1 MNRLIILFVVSL
13 SALFINS
20 CAMIFPASDEINSP
34 TNGTAQG
41 GDPSVFEH
49 RN

>member
-1 MNRLIILFVVSL
+1 MSRIIFLIAVSL

-34 TNGTAQG
+34 TDGTAQS
-41 GDPSVFEH
+41 GDPSTYEH